1 MSAWGARSGAR
12 GSGRFGGKGAAWG
25 GKGAGQQR
33 LSFGKAGG
41 AAQPRLRAVEPS
53 LRLSKY
59 AIRPFPDE
67 TGCPFYTGGV
77 DEKTFLFPAT
87 VASSPRPQILTGSVA
102 SLKQPK
108 MREFCKF
115 LGFAGLQR

>member
-1 MSAWGARSGAR
+1 MSGWGNRSGVR
-12 GSGRFGGKGAAWG
+12 GSGKGKPAWG

-33 LSFGKAGG
+33 LAFGKAGG
-41 AAQPRLRAVEPS
+41 AAQPRIRAVEPS

-67 TGCPFYTGGV
+67 TGCPFYTGGGV

-87 VASSPRPQILTGSVA
+87 VAASPCPQTLFVA
-102 SLKQPK
+102 SPKQA
-108 MREFCKF
+108 REIASS
-115 LGFAGLQR
+115 AGS

>member
-1 MSAWGARSGAR
+1 MSAWGNRSGAR
-12 GSGRFGGKGAAWG
+12 SGRFGGKGPAWG

-41 AAQPRLRAVEPS
+41 AAEPRLRAVEPS

-87 VASSPRPQILTGSVA
+87 VASSSWPQTLAPASV
-102 SLKQPK
+102 L
-108 MREFCKF
+108 R
-115 LGFAGLQR
+115 LQRAT